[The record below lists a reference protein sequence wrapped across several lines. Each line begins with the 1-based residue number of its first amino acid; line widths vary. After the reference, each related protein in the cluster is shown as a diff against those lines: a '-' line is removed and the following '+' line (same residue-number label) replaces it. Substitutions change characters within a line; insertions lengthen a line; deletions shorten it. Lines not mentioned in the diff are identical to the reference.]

1 MILANFTLPN
11 RFSRALPHPLCGSPL
26 PEGAKDRL
34 KPLPRLFDK
43 PQFAPHLYL
52 LFLIPNTLTAEE
64 TWVFHAAGSRRS
76 PTPRLTNGYRL

>member
-1 MILANFTLPN
+1 MILANFTMPN

-43 PQFAPHLYL
+43 PQFENPPLSAIFDSKHP
-52 LFLIPNTLTAEE
+52 IRRGN
-64 TWVFHAAGSRRS
+64 VGVSRGGVS
-76 PTPRLTNGYRL
+76 AVPDANEDWGA